1 VPGVRILKKYSF
13 SSSGETKY
21 PDYARGL
28 NLSKDIDK
36 TMERKKQ
43 VREQLTKLIQEA
55 SQEIQKS
62 FSENPVEFPVAFSVP
77 KNEVYGDYATNLA
90 LSMAKVFKKS
100 PMKIAESLVGQIPT
114 DLSWLEKV
122 EVVKP
127 GFINFFLKDKAL
139 QDILPLIIDQREL
152 FGQGHWG
159 QGKKIQIEFVSA
171 NPTGPLHIGHGRGA
185 ALGGVLTNL
194 LKATGHEVSTEYYLN
209 DLGTQMENLG
219 RSIQARFR
227 ELRGE
232 GGLFPD
238 NGYKGDYIKEIAAEI
253 LKEKTDRP
261 GDDSTQDLAFFSLF
275 GRQAILKDIQKDLE
289 TFGIKFDHWFSEES
303 LVRQGLVEDLI
314 QAMKNKGLFYENE
327 GALWFRSSDF
337 GDEKDRVVV
346 RANGALTYFASDMAY
361 HLQKFNRGFD
371 RLIDIWGAD
380 HHGYVPRLK
389 AALQSLGLDS
399 KALTVILVQL
409 VTLIREGKPV
419 AMSTRAGEFVTLKE
433 VLDEVGRDAAR
444 FIFLTRRSDSPLDFD
459 LDLAKKQSNENP
471 VYYVQYAHARVCS
484 ILAVAR
490 SQGFMVE
497 HLDNHTVHRLTLPEE
512 RKLCKHL
519 TEYPEEVYQAA
530 TKLEPHRIPFYLG
543 ELAAQFH
550 HYYNHH
556 RIIQEDQEL
565 SQARLILS
573 QAIGTVIKNA
583 LNLLGVSAPQK
594 MMREQ

>member
-1 VPGVRILKKYSF
+1 MKDFGKTLKEK
-13 SSSGETKY
+13 
-21 PDYARGL
+21 
-28 NLSKDIDK
+28 I
-36 TMERKKQ
+36 Q
-43 VREQLTKLIQEA
+43 VREQLTKLVQEA
-55 SQEIQKS
+55 SQEIQKP
-62 FSENPVEFPVAFSVP
+62 FTENRIEFPVAFTVP
-77 KNEVYGDYATNLA
+77 KNETYGDYATNLA
-90 LSMAKVFKKS
+90 MTMAKALKSS
-100 PMKIAESLVGQIPT
+100 PMKIAESLVGRIPAGV
-114 DLSWLEKV
+114 SWLERI

-127 GFINFFLKDKAL
+127 GFINFFLKDEAL
-139 QDILPLIIDQREL
+139 QGILPLIIDQKER
-152 FGQGHWG
+152 FGQSLWAKGE
-159 QGKKIQIEFVSA
+159 KVQIEFVSA

-194 LKATGHEVSTEYYLN
+194 LRATGHEVTTEYYLN

-219 RSIQARFR
+219 RSIQSRFK

-232 GGLFPD
+232 ESLFPE
-238 NGYKGDYIKEIAAEI
+238 NGYKGEYIKEIAAEI
-253 LKEKTDRP
+253 LKGQADRP
-261 GDDSTQDLAFFSLF
+261 SEESSLDLAFFSLF

-289 TFGIKFDHWFSEES
+289 NFGINFDHWFSEES
-303 LVRQGLVEDLI
+303 LVRQGRVEELI
-314 QAMKNKGLFYENE
+314 RVMKSKGLFYEKD
-327 GALWFRSSDF
+327 GALWFKSSDF

-346 RANGALTYFASDMAY
+346 RASGALTYFASDMAY
-361 HLQKFNRGFD
+361 HLQKFDRGYD

-389 AALQSLGLDS
+389 AALQSLGLDP

-433 VLDEVGRDAAR
+433 VLDEVGKDAAR

-490 SQGFMVE
+490 SQGFIIEDLNTNSVQ
-497 HLDNHTVHRLTLPEE
+497 RLTLPEE
-512 RKLCKHL
+512 RKLCKYL
-519 TEYPEEVYQAA
+519 SEYPEEVHQAA
-530 TKLEPHRIPFYLG
+530 AKLEPHRIPFYLG

-556 RIIQEDQEL
+556 RILQEDQEL

-573 QAIGTVIKNA
+573 LAVGTVIKNA

-594 MMREQ
+594 MMRENET

>member
-1 VPGVRILKKYSF
+1 
-13 SSSGETKY
+13 
-21 PDYARGL
+21 
-28 NLSKDIDK
+28 
-36 TMERKKQ
+36 
-43 VREQLTKLIQEA
+43 VREKLSQLIQEA
-55 SQEIQKS
+55 SQKVLQS
-62 FSENPVEFPVAFSVP
+62 FSGNGVEFPVVFSAP
-77 KNEVYGDYATNLA
+77 KNESYGDYATNLA
-90 LSMAKVFKKS
+90 MTMAKALKQS
-100 PMKIAESLVGQIPT
+100 PMKIAESLTGHIPT
-114 DLSWLEKV
+114 DLNWLEKV

-127 GFINFFLKDKAL
+127 GFINFFLRGDAFR
-139 QDILPLIIDQREL
+139 DILPLILDQKEA
-152 FGQGHWG
+152 FGQSGWG
-159 QGKKIQIEFVSA
+159 QGEKIQIEFVSA
-171 NPTGPLHIGHGRGA
+171 NPTGPLHIGHGRIA

-219 RSIQARFR
+219 RSIQARFK

-232 GGLFPD
+232 ESLFPE
-238 NGYKGDYIKEIAAEI
+238 NGYKGEYIKEIAAEI
-253 LKEKTDRP
+253 IKENAGHP
-261 GDDSTQDLAFFSLF
+261 DDESHLDLPFFSLF

-303 LVRQGLVEDLI
+303 LVHQGLVEDLI
-314 QAMKNKGLFYENE
+314 RAMKSKGLFYENE
-327 GALWFRSSDF
+327 GALWFKSSSF

-361 HLQKFNRGFD
+361 HLQKFKRGYD

-419 AMSTRAGEFVTLKE
+419 AMSTRAGEFVTLRE
-433 VLDEVGRDAAR
+433 VLDEVGKDAAR

-459 LDLAKKQSNENP
+459 LDLAKRQSNENP

-490 SQGFMVE
+490 SQGFFVE
-497 HLDNHTVHRLTLPEE
+497 DLDHHSLHRLTLPEE

-519 TEYPEEVYQAA
+519 TEYPEEVSQAA
-530 TKLEPHRIPFYLG
+530 SKLEPHRLPFYLG

-565 SQARLILS
+565 TQARLILS
-573 QAIGTVIKNA
+573 QAIGMVIKNA

-594 MMREQ
+594 MMRENETQTL

>member
-1 VPGVRILKKYSF
+1 VR
-13 SSSGETKY
+13 
-21 PDYARGL
+21 D
-28 NLSKDIDK
+28 
-36 TMERKKQ
+36 
-43 VREQLTKLIQEA
+43 QLTKLIQEA
-55 SQEIQKS
+55 SLEIQES
-62 FSENPVEFPVAFSVP
+62 FSENRIEFPIVFTVP
-77 KNEVYGDYATNLA
+77 KNETYGDYATNLA
-90 LSMAKVFKKS
+90 MTMAKVLKQS
-100 PMKIAESLVGQIPT
+100 PLKIAESLAGQIPT
-114 DLSWLEKV
+114 GLSWLEKI

-127 GFINFFLKDKAL
+127 GFINFFVKDKAL
-139 QDILPLIIDQREL
+139 QDNLSFIIDQKEA
-152 FGQGHWG
+152 FGQSGWG
-159 QGKKIQIEFVSA
+159 KGKKVQIEFVSA

-194 LKATGHEVSTEYYLN
+194 LKATGHEVATEYYLN

-232 GGLFPD
+232 EGLFPE
-238 NGYKGDYIKEIAAEI
+238 NGYKGEYIKEIAAEI
-253 LKEKTDRP
+253 LKDNADRSA
-261 GDDSTQDLAFFSLF
+261 DESTLDLSFFSRY
-275 GRQAILKDIQKDLE
+275 GRETILKDIQKDLE
-289 TFGIKFDHWFSEES
+289 DFGIRFDDWFSEES

-314 QAMKNKGLFYENE
+314 RVMKGKGLFYQAD
-327 GALWFRSSDF
+327 GALWFKSSAF

-361 HLQKFNRGFD
+361 HLQKFNRGYD

-389 AALQSLGLDS
+389 AALQSLDFDS

-419 AMSTRAGEFVTLKE
+419 AMSTRAGEFVTLRE

-484 ILAVAR
+484 ILDKAR
-490 SQGFMVE
+490 SQGFIIE
-497 HLDNHTVHRLTLPEE
+497 DLEPKTVQRLTLPEE

-519 TEYPEEVYQAA
+519 MEYPEEVHQAA
-530 TKLEPHRIPFYLG
+530 AKLEPHRIPFYLG

-556 RIIQEDQEL
+556 RIIQEDREL

-573 QAIGTVIKNA
+573 LAIGTVIKNA

-594 MMREQ
+594 MMRDHETQTI

>member
-1 VPGVRILKKYSF
+1 
-13 SSSGETKY
+13 
-21 PDYARGL
+21 
-28 NLSKDIDK
+28 
-36 TMERKKQ
+36 
-43 VREQLTKLIQEA
+43 VREQLTKLVQEA
-55 SQEIQKS
+55 SQKIQKP
-62 FSENPVEFPVAFSVP
+62 FSENMIEFPVAFTVP
-77 KNEVYGDYATNLA
+77 KNESYGDYATNLA
-90 LSMAKVFKKS
+90 MTMAKVLKQS
-100 PMKIAESLVGQIPT
+100 PLKIAESLVSHIPAG
-114 DLSWLEKV
+114 LNWLERV

-127 GFINFFLKDKAL
+127 GFINFFLKDEAL
-139 QDILPLIIDQREL
+139 QGVLPLILDQKET
-152 FGQGHWG
+152 FGQNLWAR
-159 QGKKIQIEFVSA
+159 GKKVQIEFVSA

-185 ALGGVLTNL
+185 ALGAVLTNL
-194 LKATGHEVSTEYYLN
+194 LRATGYEVTTEYYLN

-219 RSIQARFR
+219 KSIQARFK

-232 GGLFPD
+232 ESLFPE
-238 NGYKGDYIKEIAAEI
+238 NGYKGEYIREIAAEI
-253 LKEKTDRP
+253 LKGQADRP
-261 GDDSTQDLAFFSLF
+261 ADESNPDPAFFSLF

-289 TFGIKFDHWFSEES
+289 NFGIKFDHWFSEES
-303 LVRQGLVEDLI
+303 LVRQGLVEKLI
-314 QAMKNKGLFYENE
+314 RTMKSKGLFYEKD
-327 GALWFRSSDF
+327 GALWFKSSDF

-361 HLQKFNRGFD
+361 HLQKFNHGYD

-389 AALQSLGLDS
+389 AALQSLGLDP

-484 ILAVAR
+484 VLDVAR
-490 SQGFMVE
+490 SQGFNIDAPDT
-497 HLDNHTVHRLTLPEE
+497 HSIHRLTLPEE

-519 TEYPEEVYQAA
+519 TEYPEEVHQAGV
-530 TKLEPHRIPFYLG
+530 KLEPHRIPFYLG

-556 RIIQEDQEL
+556 RIIQEDHEL
-565 SQARLILS
+565 SRARLILS
-573 QAIGTVIKNA
+573 LAISTVIRNA

-594 MMREQ
+594 MMRENET